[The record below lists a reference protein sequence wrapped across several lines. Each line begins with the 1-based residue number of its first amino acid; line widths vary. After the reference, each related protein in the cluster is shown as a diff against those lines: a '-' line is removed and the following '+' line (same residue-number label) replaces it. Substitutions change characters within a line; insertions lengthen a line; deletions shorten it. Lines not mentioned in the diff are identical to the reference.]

1 MNGLFRIACTVI
13 STLLVLTFV
22 AGCAPAAAPV
32 TVTAT
37 VTQTLPAATVTATAT
52 VTTPPTATTSPT
64 SPTATTTAQPTETN
78 VTIDGKVLLSE
89 TGKPIVLKN
98 NPKAADVA
106 WTSLRDFLL
115 KDDTDNVQAIP
126 GQWGYIDFATR
137 LHNNAEV
144 AGIRCAFVVVTLGPS
159 GFFAEGTDYYLNA
172 FETPDLGT
180 VYIDDVSFNMT
191 TNQDKT
197 VDVKV
202 ANYYISKG
210 ILGTPVGPPG
220 YQNFGKILQIKLIMW

>member
-1 MNGLFRIACTVI
+1 MKGLLRIACIVI
-13 STLLVLTFV
+13 AALMILTFV

-37 VTQTLPAATVTATAT
+37 VTQTLPAAPVTVTATVTQTLPAVTVTATAT
-52 VTTPPTATTSPT
+52 TT
-64 SPTATTTAQPTETN
+64 QPTETN

-115 KDDTDNVQAIP
+115 KDDTDNIQSIP

-159 GFFAEGTDYYLNA
+159 AFFAEGTDYYLNA

-191 TNQDKT
+191 TNQDKII
-197 VDVKV
+197 DAKV
-202 ANYYISKG
+202 TNYYIPKG
-210 ILGTPVGPPG
+210 VLATPVGPPG
-220 YQNFGKILQIKLIMW
+220 YQNFGKILQIKLMIW